1 MSKIIDLQSYKNKER
16 KEIED
21 KAYQQYGILKLS
33 DDLYLY
39 PETSFTTGSLDLK
52 VFFESKLCMNI
63 EEILEVDVIES
74 INNIVDLP
82 KQTVNIFLVEES
94 EENDMHTFEIINV
107 SNNKN
112 FLLTTEFINDIDKR
126 EILTAIVAGAIK
138 KINVQVTYMM
148 ELSYDD
154 LEETIY

>member
-82 KQTVNIFLVEES
+82 KQTVNIFLVEEG
-94 EENDMHTFEIINV
+94 ENDMHTFEIINV

-112 FLLTTEFINDIDKR
+112 FLLSTEFINDIDKR

-148 ELSYDD
+148 ELTYDD
-154 LEETIY
+154 LEEIIY

>member
-52 VFFESKLCMNI
+52 VFIESKLDMKI
-63 EEILEVDVIES
+63 EELLETEVIDS

-82 KQTVNIFLVEES
+82 NQTVNIFLVEEG
-94 EENDMHTFEIINV
+94 EEDMHTFEIINV
-107 SNNKN
+107 SNNKS
-112 FLLTTEFINDIDKR
+112 FLISTEFINDINRR
-126 EILTAIVAGAIK
+126 EMLTAIVAGAIK

-148 ELSYDD
+148 ELSYED
-154 LEETIY
+154 LEETI